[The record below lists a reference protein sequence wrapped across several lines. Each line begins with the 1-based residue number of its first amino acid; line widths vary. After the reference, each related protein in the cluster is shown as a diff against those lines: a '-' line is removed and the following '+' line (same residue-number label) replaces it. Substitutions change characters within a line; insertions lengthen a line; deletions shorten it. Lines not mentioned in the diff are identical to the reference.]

1 MRVEGGNPVQE
12 KRSFPAD
19 GIGVAYLQV
28 AVHTLGSTPAHSQI
42 TLGETVKEVAVFVS
56 CAVLLEDFPHLRL
69 KERHVYVDGYHLKS
83 EARGNSDSVVGKHII
98 AGAGRRTRFW
108 LLSCPEVEWSSMTVT
123 TMPTCQE
130 TTPRPRPGKQLIS
143 PQHPQMLGTS

>member
-1 MRVEGGNPVQE
+1 MKVEGGNPVQE
-12 KRSFPAD
+12 KPSFPAD

-83 EARGNSDSVVGKHII
+83 EAHGNSDSVDGKQVI
-98 AGAGRRTRFW
+98 AGPGRRTRFW
-108 LLSCPEVEWSSMTVT
+108 LFSRPVT
-123 TMPTCQE
+123 TMSTCQE
-130 TTPRPRPGKQLIS
+130 TMPRPRPGKQLIS
-143 PQHPQMLGTS
+143 PEHPQMLGTS